1 VNLLTVIMR
10 GSNIY
15 LYANKQFLTMVSDST
30 FTGGYFGLYAD
41 TDAYTN
47 SADVAFTNET
57 IWE

>member
-1 VNLLTVIMR
+1 MR

-30 FTGGYFGLYAD
+30 LTDGYFGLYAD